1 MPVIRDTGERMDL
14 TVLQG
19 VKGNVL
25 SLRARFEQQFSRKT
39 PRHTNGG
46 ARTHSFLI
54 QPIEPFTHL
63 RRGGSF
69 SAYPKKP

>member
-25 SLRARFEQQFSRKT
+25 SLRARFEQQFSRQT

-46 ARTHSFLI
+46 ARTHSF
-54 QPIEPFTHL
+54 
-63 RRGGSF
+63 
-69 SAYPKKP
+69 